1 MGTWWRFCGG
11 AGLSYAARSGA
22 SGDTDVDSL
31 TVTTPRCG
39 PQLLPVLMERPVPQI
54 LDFLCSDLGMT
65 PHRARSTGTPQGGDC
80 GDLCPPLQHVGREG
94 RTQKPLHAS
103 CPYPLRWG
111 RGGDKGGPS
120 APGETLGQPPAG
132 EGPPEQ
138 KAGVLLGASTRGA
151 QDAHG
156 PGSSPGSACSRLD
169 LPGPQSPR
177 LQMGGM
183 GWRWT
188 HRPQHESSYCRC
200 PVKRHPWLTQAS
212 LVPQASRGT

>member
-65 PHRARSTGTPQGGDC
+65 PHRARSTGSPQRGDC

-94 RTQKPLHAS
+94 RTQKPLHAARPS
-103 CPYPLRWG
+103 PLSGGGEGTREDPQLQVRPSDSPLQVRSPQSRKLVSSWG
-111 RGGDKGGPS
+111 PAQEELRTLMALVPVPALP
-120 APGETLGQPPAG
+120 APGWVT
-132 EGPPEQ
+132 
-138 KAGVLLGASTRGA
+138 GAR
-151 QDAHG
+151 
-156 PGSSPGSACSRLD
+156 D
-169 LPGPQSPR
+169 LPLWASVSSSANGWDGLEMDAQTPAR
-177 LQMGGM
+177 VLILQ
-183 GWRWT
+183 
-188 HRPQHESSYCRC
+188 
-200 PVKRHPWLTQAS
+200 
-212 LVPQASRGT
+212 VPS